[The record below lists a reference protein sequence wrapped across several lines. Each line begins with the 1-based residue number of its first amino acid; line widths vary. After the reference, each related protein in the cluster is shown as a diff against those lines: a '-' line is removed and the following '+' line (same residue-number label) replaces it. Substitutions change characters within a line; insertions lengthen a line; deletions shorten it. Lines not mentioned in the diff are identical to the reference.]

1 MSISILNPEGGIG
14 RRVLAITAVAAVLG
28 VSAEPAW
35 APNCTGSKCANK
47 AAIDQASGKRGYKGK
62 PQQKSI
68 KKPDLT
74 IKQK

>member
-1 MSISILNPEGGIG
+1 VP
-14 RRVLAITAVAAVLG
+14 G
-28 VSAEPAW
+28 VSVEPAW